1 MQREQLRS
9 RIVWI
14 MATTDR
20 GSNEVWARK
29 AIHVSLQA
37 LPNCFFLPSDC
48 YEHQVHLGVL
58 GGLRLC
64 DDMLKGQRTWKYF
77 SSVAIVS
84 TTLRDLSQSLFLA
97 WTNLFGHESAIK
109 SVKALFPRCIGGRW
123 GSVHESEARFL
134 KANLQ
139 NLSVAVRTLFEA
151 RPHLLEND
159 KAPNSSSAVDDD
171 VAMEE
176 STDFAIRMGKWRRRT
191 WTVLNDHLFAK
202 LVGIMHATREPW
214 MHLSHFLKKK
224 LPSKSPRHMHLLVC
238 GKARD
243 IFDEFATM
251 IFSHLGSFISHF
263 DFQPKCLY
271 ICKLCTLTAVSH
283 Y

>member
-1 MQREQLRS
+1 MPKLHLKDRTRNSKLHSLHLRMQREQLCS

-14 MATTDR
+14 MVTTDR
-20 GSNEVWARK
+20 GPNEVWARK
-29 AIHVSLQA
+29 AIHVSLQT

-64 DDMLKGQRTWKYF
+64 DEMLKGQRSWKYF

-97 WTNLFGHESAIK
+97 WTNLFGNESAVK

-123 GSVHESEARFL
+123 GSVHESEARLL
-134 KANLQ
+134 KASLQ

-151 RPHLLEND
+151 RPHLLAND
-159 KAPNSSSAVDDD
+159 KAPNSSSAVDD

-176 STDFAIRMGKWRRRT
+176 STHFAITMGKWRRRT
-191 WTVLNDHLFAK
+191 WEVLNDDLFAK
-202 LVGIMHATREPW
+202 LVDIMHATREPW
-214 MHLSHFLKKK
+214 IHLSSFLKKNFPARVQGTCIFLFVEK
-224 LPSKSPRHMHLLVC
+224 PVKSLMNLPR
-238 GKARD
+238 
-243 IFDEFATM
+243 
-251 IFSHLGSFISHF
+251 
-263 DFQPKCLY
+263 
-271 ICKLCTLTAVSH
+271 
-283 Y
+283 